1 MQTRMRMIAAGAVVA
16 LLTGTAG
23 AAAASTGGTASPAA
37 SASSS
42 AQKPPPGK
50 GGNPGYKQPPLAVLA
65 AKLHVSL
72 PKLESAL
79 ADAKMTIGSL
89 GVAPTDPKV
98 IAVVQHDLGITSA
111 QAKWLV
117 DTVFGNAGQ
126 PGGPGGKG
134 GQGNGGQ
141 GVPEQLVIQTFANVL
156 HISESRA
163 AQAVAQIEHMS
174 RETALTDPQFEALAA
189 SLHLTP
195 QQLVNAIDQ
204 VKQDLAAY
212 SQSSSSSSKS

>member
-23 AAAASTGGTASPAA
+23 AAAASTGGSAGAAA

-42 AQKPPPGK
+42 AQNPPPGK
-50 GGNPGYKQPPLAVLA
+50 GGNPGNPGYKQPPLPVYA

-72 PKLESAL
+72 SQLQSAL
-79 ADAKMTIGSL
+79 ADAKMTIGKL

-98 IAVVQHDLGITSA
+98 VAVVQHDLGITAA

-117 DTVFGNAGQ
+117 DAVFGNAGQ

-134 GQGNGGQ
+134 GQGNGGPA
-141 GVPEQLVIQTFANVL
+141 VPEQLVIKTFANVL

-174 RETALTDPQFEALAA
+174 RDTALTDPQFEALAA

-195 QQLVNAIDQ
+195 QQLVDAIDQ
-204 VKQDLAAY
+204 VKQELAG
-212 SQSSSSSSKS
+212 